1 MKSKNTFR
9 RQPKQKRSQERVEQ
23 ILDAAAIVFDEV
35 GFEAATTHAIA
46 SKANTAVGSLYQF
59 FPDKLAIFNALE
71 LRHVERVY
79 VMWEK
84 LSRPE
89 IVQLPFTDFIHTL
102 VVQTQQLL
110 EQPTSRIVFIQFFT
124 SPTIFRN
131 IDINFTEEV
140 IRFMAKLFQARNPKL
155 TRERSSILAEICVNA
170 SNTLILLALKS
181 NEARGQKI
189 ITEIEA
195 LMRAYLQADIGDE
208 AMPSDSGASRQQ
220 SWRIIEDDCFAIANT
235 SCSLPEKL
243 TKLYQLNHRQSLIL
257 NYAIA
262 HSKIA
267 IDNCEAMFPDVSR
280 RTLQRDLK
288 SLTEKKLLLSTGNTN
303 QHYYCFNSEL
313 KTHDNL

>member
-124 SPTIFRN
+124 SPTIFKN
-131 IDINFTEEV
+131 IDVSFTQEA
-140 IRFMAKLFQARNPKL
+140 IQFMAKLLKTRNPSL
-155 TRERSSILAEICVNA
+155 TSVRSAILAEICVNA
-170 SNTLILLALKS
+170 SNTLILLALRS
-181 NEARGQKI
+181 NKAHGQEI
-189 ITEIEA
+189 ILEIEA
-195 LMRAYLQADIGDE
+195 LLRAYLEADLGDE
-208 AMPSDSGASRQQ
+208 
-220 SWRIIEDDCFAIANT
+220 AIANT
-235 SCSLPEKL
+235 SCSLTEEL
-243 TKLYQLNHRQSLIL
+243 TKLHQLNHRQSLIL
-257 NYAIA
+257 NRAIA
-262 HSKIA
+262 YSKIA
-267 IDNCEAMFPDVSR
+267 IENCEAMFPNVSR

-288 SLTEKKLLLSTGNTN
+288 SLTEKELLLSTGNTN
-303 QHYYCFNSEL
+303 RHCYCFNSKL
-313 KTHDNL
+313 KTCDNLRH